1 MKMTACMIIRSTDA
15 LSQNRF
21 VWDSKKILRMN
32 PVCHVDGIN
41 KLLYHFIRAANKNKS
56 LSFLDYKS
64 EFTNVHLFT
73 QSERN
78 NN

>member
-1 MKMTACMIIRSTDA
+1 MKMTACMITRSTDA

-41 KLLYHFIRAANKNKS
+41 KFFYYFIRAANKNKS
-56 LSFLDYKS
+56 LSLSPATGGQGWGD
-64 EFTNVHLFT
+64 TT
-73 QSERN
+73 P
-78 NN
+78 